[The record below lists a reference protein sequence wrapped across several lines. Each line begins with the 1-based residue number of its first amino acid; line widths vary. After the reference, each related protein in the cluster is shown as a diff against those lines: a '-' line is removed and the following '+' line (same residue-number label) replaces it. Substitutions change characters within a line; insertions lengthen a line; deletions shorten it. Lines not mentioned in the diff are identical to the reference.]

1 MFFTFDGFFIDV
13 FFGEDVAVFDDLE
26 DALFV
31 SPLDEVF
38 GEAGVLFA
46 GAAQDDQAE
55 VVFFAPCPGAC
66 RAVGDADAAAYAEV
80 GITLDLAVDDFEGA
94 DGALVAVFDALFAAY
109 AAVGVVL
116 GLGHT
121 DDAEVIHTDFTAV
134 VGAAGEGDFH
144 VQVVGEDEFVH
155 LPGELCGVI
164 AAEGAEALSGAG
176 DDVSGPCC
184 GVAALEFFLVN
195 AGIVNDELELFVD
208 GVHIFHLDTGDLDAL
223 AVGDEDGPVSVFFS
237 DFRHTDHGF
246 GIDHAAGNT
255 NTGGCL
261 ASHFGVAKRVLF
273 KLF

>member
-1 MFFTFDGFFIDV
+1 MQR
-13 FFGEDVAVFDDLE
+13 L
-26 DALFV
+26 V
-31 SPLDEVF
+31 SP
-38 GEAGVLFA
+38 
-46 GAAQDDQAE
+46 
-55 VVFFAPCPGAC
+55 
-66 RAVGDADAAAYAEV
+66 ADAEV
-80 GITLDLAVDDFEGA
+80 GIALDLAVDDFEGA

-144 VQVVGEDEFVH
+144 VQIVGEDEFVH

-208 GVHIFHLDTGDLDAL
+208 GVHIFHLDAGDLDAL